1 MKNFI
6 NYSFTILLTLTCLI
20 AFPTAINEITG
31 QREET
36 PVIEEPII
44 PEIKYEEDTNTNNTI
59 DTVYDNATDT
69 NFTQNNSDP
78 TDFIDSTEIESD
90 IADDITTDNSPAKPV
105 QEKHEQEKVEEVD
118 TPTVDIPK
126 EDNSESNTK
135 YSFSTVTSDYFDDA
149 LFIGDSRTVG
159 LSEYGDLGQATFF
172 ASNGMSVY
180 NVFTSEISIPSIGKT
195 TLENLLTNK
204 DFTKVYLMLGINELG
219 YDFNTSID
227 MYLSLVKTIID
238 LAPEAIIY
246 VQANL
251 HVSQSRSE
259 SDKIFNN
266 INIDKFNSS
275 VAKLADNKTI
285 FYIDVNHLFDDENG
299 NLSTDYTA
307 DNTHVLGRYYN
318 DWSSWL
324 YTKAIEK
331 TT

>member
-20 AFPTAINEITG
+20 AFPTALNEIIG
-31 QREET
+31 KKEET
-36 PVIEEPII
+36 PVIVEPVV
-44 PEIKYEEDTNTNNTI
+44 PETEDKKDTSTNNII
-59 DTVYDNATDT
+59 DTADTIPGNTANTVNTTD
-69 NFTQNNSDP
+69 NNS
-78 TDFIDSTEIESD
+78 TDLPVSTDVEPNMT
-90 IADDITTDNSPAKPV
+90 DDITTDDPPTKPD
-105 QEKHEQEKVEEVD
+105 QEKVEEVD
-118 TPTVDIPK
+118 TSY
-126 EDNSESNTK
+126 N
-135 YSFSTVTSDYFDDA
+135 FSTVGPDYFDDA

-180 NVFTSEISIPSIGKT
+180 NVYTSEISIPSIGKI
-195 TLENLLTNK
+195 TLEDLLTNK
-204 DFTKVYLMLGINELG
+204 DFAKVYLMLGINELG
-219 YDFNTSID
+219 YNFNTSID
-227 MYLSLVKTIID
+227 MYLSLVETIKT
-238 LAPEAIIY
+238 LAPEAIIF

-266 INIDKFNSS
+266 KNIDKFNNS

-285 FYIDVNHLFDDENG
+285 FYIDVNHLFDDEDG
-299 NLSTDYTA
+299 NLSTKYTA